1 MKLKH
6 KEHKKRIFLLVTML
20 DKHKIILEMPWMWKH
35 KINFDWKHEELLF
48 TADVCWKHYMNL
60 KPDLKFDL
68 KSDLKLNTKSEPIW
82 NLKMKPT
89 KAQTLYLSNKKH
101 DHWKY
106 SFKRAIQQPEP
117 EYETKQP
124 ESDEEPSIEDEQMNI
139 YAVKA
144 ASLARLAW
152 KPEHKI
158 FIITMTDIE
167 KAFASKKYMN
177 SAVKLLKKYHEFLD
191 VFSQKQADMLL
202 KHRTYDHR
210 I

>member
-1 MKLKH
+1 MVDFEAINTEFINRTFVQKHGLKQKQLKQYINLYEFDRTWITTKWITHTVSMKLKH

-20 DKHKIILEMPWMWKH
+20 DKHEIILKMPWMQKH

-60 KPDLKFDL
+60 KSNLKSDS
-68 KSDLKLNTKSEPIW
+68 KSDLKSNTKSEPIW

-117 EYETKQP
+117 EYET
-124 ESDEEPSIEDEQMNI
+124 E
-139 YAVKA
+139 
-144 ASLARLAW
+144 
-152 KPEHKI
+152 
-158 FIITMTDIE
+158 
-167 KAFASKKYMN
+167 
-177 SAVKLLKKYHEFLD
+177 
-191 VFSQKQADMLL
+191 
-202 KHRTYDHR
+202 
-210 I
+210 